1 MRKGI
6 IALLF
11 SLLASAS
18 FGQDAQSGT
27 VLKWESK
34 SYSQSAH
41 IIRDHIVY
49 WVQVGDAS
57 LQIARRSDKAEMA
70 VGQHVQCR
78 IDKDHIFVVD
88 EKGKKTKYDI
98 VGSEPF
104 TESTVK

>member
-6 IALLF
+6 IALSFL
-11 SLLASAS
+11 LLALVD
-18 FGQDAQSGT
+18 FAQGAQTGT

-78 IDKDHIFVVD
+78 IEKDHVFVVN
-88 EKGKKTKYDI
+88 EKGKETKYDI
-98 VGSEPF
+98 VGSEPVAP
-104 TESTVK
+104 TVK